1 MANVRQVTLKDPWK
15 KYQAI
20 QSKKMNRLLK
30 NIKKNMPELEKMM
43 ESATDHWDYEDK
55 VYRYYH
61 QSFKVYWVQDIT
73 QRIVDLLSKISPNK
87 DKTKFC
93 TFFQVILDEGCG
105 GLEFK
110 SEHNSDWTKTT
121 RPLLEAFFH
130 AKYFLEM
137 AIKYGKKYEEAPQ
150 MLDSGW
156 AALLCLYDLR

>member
-1 MANVRQVTLKDPWK
+1 VNDKFIAAWK
-15 KYQAI
+15 KEQRNHVR
-20 QSKKMNRLLK
+20 KMGVLLK
-30 NIKKNMPELEKMM
+30 NVKKHMPELEKMM

-61 QSFKVYWVQDIT
+61 HSFKVYWVQDIT
-73 QRIVDLLSKISPNK
+73 NSIVKLLSKISPNK
-87 DKTKFC
+87 DKKKFC
-93 TFFQVILDEGCG
+93 RFFQVILDDGCS
-105 GLEFK
+105 GLEWK
-110 SEHNSDWTKTT
+110 IEHNSDWTNTT

-137 AIKYGKKYEEAPQ
+137 AIKYGKKYKEAPQ

>member
-1 MANVRQVTLKDPWK
+1 MNKKFIAAWK
-15 KYQAI
+15 KEQRDHVR
-20 QSKKMNRLLK
+20 KMNALLK

-61 QSFKVYWVQDIT
+61 HSFKVYWVQDIT
-73 QRIVDLLSKISPNK
+73 KSIVKLLSKISPHK

-93 TFFQVILDEGCG
+93 NLFQVILDEGCS

-110 SEHNSDWTKTT
+110 LEHNHDWANTT

-156 AALLCLYDLR
+156 ASLLCLYNLR